1 VETGKDDGLLFRHG
15 CRGHADRQQWKKQLA
30 LKLLGNYTTSSWTL
44 SKDVTG
50 GTRVVDPPATGLLA
64 ADANDSALPA
74 GGGPLD
80 DPQSILDV
88 LWRNGQTHDTGLS
101 SINDSILEAW
111 QDSGTTGSGCS
122 AAAANDRFDNG
133 TSDIAFLGNSSGDTP
148 FGAIGDGPFAG
159 YNQIGGSDMHHRVAG
174 VADFYGTG
182 DNLFPNTSS
191 GETWPE
197 AISSGAFAGSQQ
209 NGGSDTNYSF
219 ACIGDYFGTN
229 TSDILFSNASTGDT
243 WLEAISNGSFAG
255 WSHIGGSSTSYS
267 VPITLG
273 PPALT

>member
-1 VETGKDDGLLFRHG
+1 
-15 CRGHADRQQWKKQLA
+15 
-30 LKLLGNYTTSSWTL
+30 
-44 SKDVTG
+44 
-50 GTRVVDPPATGLLA
+50 
-64 ADANDSALPA
+64 
-74 GGGPLD
+74 
-80 DPQSILDV
+80 
-88 LWRNGQTHDTGLS
+88 
-101 SINDSILEAW
+101 
-111 QDSGTTGSGCS
+111 
-122 AAAANDRFDNG
+122 
-133 TSDIAFLGNSSGDTP
+133 
-148 FGAIGDGPFAG
+148 
-159 YNQIGGSDMHHRVAG
+159 MHHRVAG

-229 TSDILFSNASTGDT
+229 TSDILFRNASTGDT

>member
-1 VETGKDDGLLFRHG
+1 MTASFSGTAAGGTLTVSNGKNSV
-15 CRGHADRQQWKKQLA
+15 A

-44 SKDVTG
+44 SKDGTG
-50 GTRVVDPPATGLLA
+50 GTRVVDPPAAGLLA
-64 ADANDSALPA
+64 ADANDGVLPVN
-74 GGGPLD
+74 GGPLD

-101 SINDSILEAW
+101 SINDSIFAAW
-111 QDSGTTGSGCS
+111 QDSGTTGSGYG
-122 AAAANDRFDNG
+122 AAAVSDRFDNG
-133 TSDIAFLGNSSGDTP
+133 TSDVLFPGNSSGDTRL
-148 FGAIGDGPFAG
+148 GAISNGGFAG
-159 YNQIGGSDMHHRVAG
+159 YNQIGGSDTDHRVAG

-191 GETWPE
+191 GDTWPE
-197 AISSGAFAGSQQ
+197 AISSGAFASSQQ

-229 TSDILFSNASTGDT
+229 TSDILFRNASTGGT

-255 WSHIGGSSTSYS
+255 WNHIGGSSTSYS
-267 VPITLG
+267 VPIMVG